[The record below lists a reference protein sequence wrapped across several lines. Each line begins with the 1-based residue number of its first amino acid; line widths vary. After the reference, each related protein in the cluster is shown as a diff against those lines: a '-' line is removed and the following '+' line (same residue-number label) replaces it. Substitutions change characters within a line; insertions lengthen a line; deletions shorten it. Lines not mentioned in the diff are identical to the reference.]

1 MHALWRQWID
11 AGRFALDTQAVIA
24 LRVMKIASGGP
35 LATAEAQRMV
45 TEKVAALAFAQ
56 MTGGLALATGQ
67 NLDGATRRAMSSVH
81 RSVRANRRRL
91 SRKHR

>member
-24 LRVMKIASGGP
+24 LRVMKIA
-35 LATAEAQRMV
+35 
-45 TEKVAALAFAQ
+45 FAQ

-67 NLDGATRRAMSSVH
+67 SLESATRRAMNSVH
-81 RSVRANRRRL
+81 RSVRANHRRL

>member
-1 MHALWRQWID
+1 MHALWRHWID

-45 TEKVAALAFAQ
+45 TEKVAALAVAQ

-67 NLDGATRRAMSSVH
+67 SLDIATRRAMSSVH

-91 SRKHR
+91 SREHR

>member
-56 MTGGLALATGQ
+56 TGGLALATGQ
-67 NLDGATRRAMSSVH
+67 SLDIATMRAMSSVH

>member
-1 MHALWRQWID
+1 MNALWRHWID
-11 AGRFALDTQAVIA
+11 AGRFAMDTQAVIA

-45 TEKVAALAFAQ
+45 TEKVAALAVAQ
-56 MTGGLALATGQ
+56 MTGGLALASGQ
-67 NLDGATRRAMSSVH
+67 SLDVATRRAISSVH

>member
-1 MHALWRQWID
+1 MHALWRHWID

-24 LRVMKIASGGP
+24 LRLVKIASGGP
-35 LATAEAQRMV
+35 LATAEAQRMI
-45 TEKVAALAFAQ
+45 TEKIAALAVAQ
-56 MTGGLALATGQ
+56 VTGGLALATGQ
-67 NLDGATRRAMSSVH
+67 SFDAATRGAMSSVH

>member
-1 MHALWRQWID
+1 MHALWRHWLD

-24 LRVMKIASGGP
+24 LRLMKIASGGP

-45 TEKVAALAFAQ
+45 TEKVAALAVAQ

-67 NLDGATRRAMSSVH
+67 SFDAATRRAMSTVH

>member
-1 MHALWRQWID
+1 MLTLWRNWID

-45 TEKVAALAFAQ
+45 TEKVSALALAQ
-56 MTGGLALATGQ
+56 LTGGMALATGKS
-67 NLDGATRRAMSSVH
+67 LETATRHAMSSVH
-81 RSVRANRRRL
+81 RHVRANRRRL
-91 SRKHR
+91 SRQQG